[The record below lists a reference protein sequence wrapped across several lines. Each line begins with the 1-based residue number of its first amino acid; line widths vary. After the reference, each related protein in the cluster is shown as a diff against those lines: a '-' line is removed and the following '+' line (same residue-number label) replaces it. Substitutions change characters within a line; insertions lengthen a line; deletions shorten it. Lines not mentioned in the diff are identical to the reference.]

1 MTKDSSGF
9 KDSPS
14 NSLFRSPITAPVYH
28 FCSSLPAACT
38 QPGAFTLAD
47 LCTSRGQVLREF
59 TQHSFLIE
67 ISYHIWFGRRTLP
80 CGRHWWTFP
89 KRKRVLVVASTDS
102 AANVD
107 VVKQKTS
114 CCSSH
119 SRVQFLLPQRTING
133 NSKMSRTPYY
143 SNAEFEGSKIG
154 IDWYTRSLVY
164 KGWLIRDED

>member
-1 MTKDSSGF
+1 MQ
-9 KDSPS
+9 
-14 NSLFRSPITAPVYH
+14 RSAKVGAPDLVKFNTAPVYH
-28 FCSSLPAACT
+28 FSSSLHAAFT

-47 LCTSRGQVLREF
+47 LCTSRGQGLREF

-67 ISYHIWFGRRTLP
+67 ISFNIWFGRRTLP

-133 NSKMSRTPYY
+133 KR
-143 SNAEFEGSKIG
+143 EFLQPQKWMRQRVFSALG
-154 IDWYTRSLVY
+154 IQTGPFAFL
-164 KGWLIRDED
+164 